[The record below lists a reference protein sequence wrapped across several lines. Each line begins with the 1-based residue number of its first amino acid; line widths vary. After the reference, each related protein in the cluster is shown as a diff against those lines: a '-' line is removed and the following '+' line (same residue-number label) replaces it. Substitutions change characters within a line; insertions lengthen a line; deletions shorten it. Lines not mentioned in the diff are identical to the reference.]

1 MWIPLITAVT
11 QTPLFNDIILRI
23 YRPTYCVSVGVSGVR
38 FRNVGL
44 FVPLHFSSRKQK
56 VNRENFYSVEHSFLG
71 TFVSVELL
79 FLGRERSKNFHSLEH
94 SLPWNFHSLR
104 RNISRTLVPI
114 VKKRLKAVAIY
125 LTVTCVH

>member
-1 MWIPLITAVT
+1 MWIPLITAVM
-11 QTPLFNDIILRI
+11 QTPLFNDIILCI

-71 TFVSVELL
+71 TFVPREGTFQELSLPGTFASVELP
-79 FLGRERSKNFHSLEH
+79 FLEKEYFKNFSA
-94 SLPWNFHSLR
+94 NR
-104 RNISRTLVPI
+104 QKT
-114 VKKRLKAVAIY
+114 
-125 LTVTCVH
+125 T